1 MPAYL
6 FLIVLLA
13 LVWLLLIRPRQR
25 AMKAQRQQLQKLE
38 VGDEILTAGGLYG
51 FVRSVDEDGDELRVE
66 LAPGLEVRMARR
78 AVATVLTEKHPEVQE
93 TPPELEAGEG
103 QDERAGANLPEA

>member
-1 MPAYL
+1 MPAYI
-6 FLIVLLA
+6 FLIILLA

-25 AMKAQRQQLQKLE
+25 AMKTQRQQLQELE

-51 FVRSVDEDGDELRVE
+51 FVRGIDGDELRVE

-78 AVATVLTEKHPEVQE
+78 AVATIVTEKRPELE
-93 TPPELEAGEG
+93 TPPELEEPGEG
-103 QDERAGANLPEA
+103 QDERAGANLPER

>member
-1 MPAYL
+1 MPAYI

-25 AMKAQRQQLQKLE
+25 AMKQQKQQLQGVA

-51 FVRSVDEDGDELRVE
+51 FVRRIDGDELQVE

-78 AVATVLTEKHPEVQE
+78 AVAAILTEKQAELE
-93 TPPELEAGEG
+93 TPAEAEPGEA
-103 QDERAGANLPEA
+103 QEEQAGANLPEG

>member
-1 MPAYL
+1 MPAYI

-25 AMKAQRQQLQKLE
+25 AMKAQRRQLQELE

-51 FVRSVDEDGDELRVE
+51 YVRGIDGDELRVE
-66 LAPGLEVRMARR
+66 LTPGLEVRMARR
-78 AVATVLTEKHPEVQE
+78 AVAAILTEKQGPLE
-93 TPPELEAGEG
+93 PRPELEAGEG
-103 QDERAGANLPEA
+103 QEDPAGANLPER

>member
-1 MPAYL
+1 MPAYI
-6 FLIVLLA
+6 FLIVLLG

-25 AMKAQRQQLQKLE
+25 AMRAQRQQLQELE
-38 VGDEILTAGGLYG
+38 LGDEILTAGGLYG
-51 FVRSVDEDGDELRVE
+51 FVRGIDGDELRVE

-78 AVATVLTEKHPEVQE
+78 AVAAVLTERQPA
-93 TPPELEAGEG
+93 LEAGEAEAAEA

>member
-1 MPAYL
+1 MPAYI

-25 AMKAQRQQLQKLE
+25 AMKAQRQQLQELE

-51 FVRSVDEDGDELRVE
+51 FVRGIDGDELRVE
-66 LAPGLEVRMARR
+66 LTPGLEVRMARR
-78 AVATVLTEKHPEVQE
+78 AVAAILTEKQ
-93 TPPELEAGEG
+93 PELEAGVAEAAEA
-103 QDERAGANLPEA
+103 QEERPGANLPER